1 MNSQAMT
8 IDRERLLKEHT
19 GSSNDIDAR
28 TKAHRSRA
36 EVWYFALIPS

>member
-1 MNSQAMT
+1 MNSQAKT
-8 IDRERLLKEHT
+8 IDRERLLREHA

-28 TKAHRSRA
+28 TKVRRSRA